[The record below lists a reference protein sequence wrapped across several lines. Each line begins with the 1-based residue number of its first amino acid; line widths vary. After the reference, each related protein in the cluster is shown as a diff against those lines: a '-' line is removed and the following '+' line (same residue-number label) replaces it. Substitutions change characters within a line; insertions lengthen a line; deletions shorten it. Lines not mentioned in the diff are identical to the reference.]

1 MRLSSLHIVIDE
13 ICSNIVKHSG
23 AKGFELDIE
32 LVSETAGVKLT
43 FIDDGVPYD
52 PLSHE
57 DPDVTL
63 SAAERP
69 IGGLGILMVR
79 KMSQSMSYERAHD
92 RNYLTVVMKE
102 RK

>member
-1 MRLSSLHIVIDE
+1 MIPPMQIDKTLENGTLTLKVAGRLDTNTSADL
-13 ICSNIVKHSG
+13 
-23 AKGFELDIE
+23 
-32 LVSETAGVKLT
+32 
-43 FIDDGVPYD
+43 
-52 PLSHE
+52 E